1 MDGPLSE
8 YRNTVQKGL
17 SRRRAEDGGGSE
29 PGRSIE
35 RCSPGNLHKKTPLL
49 LECKKQSFDF
59 MINSA
64 FKTNKPHFFE

>member
-1 MDGPLSE
+1 MDGAAFRVPE
-8 YRNTVQKGL
+8 YGTERAFP
-17 SRRRAEDGGGSE
+17 RRAEDGGGSE